1 MVCHISFLKFSTGSS
16 ILAFPKEKDLQ
27 HKKASYSVCILHLK
41 SPEPVHIF
49 FPYFNIM
56 FLKNINK
63 QVTEV
68 YLIKHTHYIFNNEN
82 KAHIFW

>member
-1 MVCHISFLKFSTGSS
+1 MNVKVKYIKNVW
-16 ILAFPKEKDLQ
+16 LQ
-27 HKKASYSVCILHLK
+27 TYLLLICKKY
-41 SPEPVHIF
+41 
-49 FPYFNIM
+49 
-56 FLKNINK
+56 INK